1 MASSTARGAGATTVG
16 GFEVREV
23 RAEEIP
29 KPRAGVFGRSKYG
42 DLVERALELSVGG
55 ALEVPFASQQE
66 AQVVSSTI
74 RSWLRRH
81 DRPLV
86 VVARGSS
93 VYLIRGAA

>member
-1 MASSTARGAGATTVG
+1 MASSTVG

-29 KPRAGVFGRSKYG
+29 KPRAGVFGRGKYE
-42 DLVERALELSVGG
+42 DLIERAMDLGVGG
-55 ALEVPFASQQE
+55 ALEIPFGSRTE
-66 AQVVSSTI
+66 AQTVSSTI
-74 RSWLRRH
+74 RSWLHRH